1 MKNKKNYFTSIY
13 IVTYVYL
20 CLPVAIFLLGWCRWY
35 IGIPAIMIVVYSLAK
50 CIKERSNL
58 KTYGFELKKQDICK
72 LLLALLFIAVW
83 VWLSGVGKFVWQNSD
98 HTCRNTIY
106 ELLVN
111 HSWPVRGEYAVEGVV
126 QSRGMVYYIGF
137 WLPAALI
144 GKALGIRAGYVS
156 QYVWAVLGI
165 FLLYLLICLWRKKV
179 LIWPLLLLAMFSG
192 LDIVGTFMLSDSMV
206 RIFGIEH
213 LERWPGVFQ
222 FSGMTTQ
229 LFWVYNQAI
238 PAWVAAILIF
248 IDEKPK
254 NIIFICSLIMLTS
267 TFPFIGILPYA
278 VYYMI
283 IRSEWKRN
291 RNIRNLLINA
301 VQNFC
306 SVQNVLGGGCIG
318 IVSFLYLIGNISGV
332 QGNLMTGYFTAEGNL
347 SLSICLLIGIILV
360 IGAAWLLFELY
371 LKGYRKTVYG
381 ITSAILI
388 AVCGFLIF
396 INISRIVGIGAQLRR
411 LLLFILFYFL
421 EAGVYLLCL
430 YKRIGRKSL
439 FWLNTIWLFTIPNI
453 VVGYS
458 IDFCMRASIPGLFL
472 IIIWCIEA
480 LDKDKRKI
488 SAWILIALLSLGS
501 VTSIHEICRTVI
513 NTVNHESVANE
524 SEETIMTAGN
534 FSGNTENIFW
544 KFIAR

>member
-1 MKNKKNYFTSIY
+1 MKNKKNYFMTIY
-13 IVTYVYL
+13 IVTYIYL

-35 IGIPAIMIVVYSLAK
+35 IGIPAVMLVAYSLVK

-58 KTYGFELKKQDICK
+58 KTYGFGLRKQDVCK
-72 LLLALLFIAVW
+72 LLLALLFIGGW

-106 ELLVN
+106 ELLVTYN
-111 HSWPVRGEYAVEGVV
+111 WPVGGEYAIEGVV

-144 GKALGIRAGYVS
+144 GKIFGIQVGYVS
-156 QYVWAVLGI
+156 QYLWAVLGI

-179 LIWPLLLLAMFSG
+179 LLWPLLLLAMFSG
-192 LDIVGTFMLSDSMV
+192 LDVVGTFMLSGSTV

-213 LERWPGVFQ
+213 LERWPGAFQ

-229 LFWVYNQAI
+229 LFWVFNQAI
-238 PAWVAAILIF
+238 PAWVAAALIF

-267 TFPFIGILPYA
+267 TFPFIGMLPYA

-283 IRSEWKRN
+283 IRSDWKRN
-291 RNIRNLLINA
+291 QNIRNFLVNA
-301 VQNFC
+301 AENFC

-318 IVSFLYLIGNISGV
+318 IVSFLYLSGNISGM
-332 QGNLMTGYFTAEGNL
+332 QGNLTTGIYVTKVNV
-347 SLSICLLIGIILV
+347 SLYICLLIGIIVV
-360 IGAAWLLFELY
+360 IGVAWLLFKLY
-371 LKGYRKTVYG
+371 LKGYRKAVYG
-381 ITSAILI
+381 ITLAILI

-396 INISRIVGIGAQLRR
+396 KNISRIAGTGAQLRR

-430 YKRIGRKSL
+430 YKRIGKKGL
-439 FWLNTIWLFTIPNI
+439 FWLNTIWLFVIPNI
-453 VVGYS
+453 VVGSS
-458 IDFCMRASIPGLFL
+458 IDFCMRASVPGLFL

-480 LDKDKRKI
+480 LDEGKRKI
-488 SAWILIALLSLGS
+488 STWILIALLSVGS
-501 VTSIHEICRTVI
+501 ITSIHEICRTVI